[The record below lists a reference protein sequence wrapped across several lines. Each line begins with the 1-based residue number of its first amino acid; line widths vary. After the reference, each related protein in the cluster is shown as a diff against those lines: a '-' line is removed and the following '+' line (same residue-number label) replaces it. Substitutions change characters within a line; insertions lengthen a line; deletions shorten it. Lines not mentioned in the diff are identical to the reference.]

1 MRNTQNI
8 MSDLRAVI
16 RHVLVTEGGLK
27 VPASR
32 RSDLTPALVR
42 AAAHA
47 YTAFVAGW
55 NVWLR
60 ERNVAPVEPIR
71 LSGSS
76 THAEQDELEGRSAV
90 YGDIDYLVS
99 FPIIVD
105 VGDRR
110 RSEAASAKRYASL
123 MIEYLQNE
131 HPKNVD
137 VELTLA
143 GADPLSVI
151 MLLPDGALVQVD
163 TVVTH
168 PSYAEWMKG
177 RYTPERGIKGY
188 VTGNLYK
195 ALGDFL
201 VMTIGTEGVTARLR
215 GTERVPARFKT
226 GITYKSITTNFRNF
240 MIDIAGYLLGSDHE
254 VDPLLRAHP
263 GLDPDNV
270 TVSDLAQ
277 GILGLANTLDA
288 AGAYERDVM
297 LRQILSSF
305 ENGLAESVNKKA
317 GRDLESDKEQ
327 KLRQLNTAQV
337 DRVRRIFGL

>member
-1 MRNTQNI
+1 MN
-8 MSDLRAVI
+8 DLRAVI
-16 RHVLVTEGGLK
+16 RHALMTEGGLK
-27 VPASR
+27 VPVGR
-32 RSDLTPALVR
+32 RSDLTPVLVR
-42 AAAHA
+42 TAAHA
-47 YTAFVAGW
+47 YTTFISGW
-55 NVWLR
+55 NAWLR
-60 ERNVAPVEPIR
+60 EQGAAPVEPIR

-76 THAEQDELEGRSAV
+76 THAEQDELEGRDAV

-99 FPIIVD
+99 FPIIAD
-105 VGDRR
+105 DGDRR

-123 MIEYLQNE
+123 MVQYLREE

-215 GTERVPARFKT
+215 GTERVPARFRT

-240 MIDIAGYLLGSDHE
+240 LVDIATYLLGHDYRA
-254 VDPLLRAHP
+254 DPLLRAHP
-263 GLDPDNV
+263 GLDPDRV
-270 TVSDLAQ
+270 TVDDLAQ

-288 AGAYERDVM
+288 AGAYDRDVM

-305 ENGLAESVNKKA
+305 EDGLAESVDKKA
-317 GRDLESDKEQ
+317 GRDLSPDKEQ
-327 KLRQLNTAQV
+327 RLRELNATQV
-337 DRVRRIFGL
+337 DRVRRAFGL